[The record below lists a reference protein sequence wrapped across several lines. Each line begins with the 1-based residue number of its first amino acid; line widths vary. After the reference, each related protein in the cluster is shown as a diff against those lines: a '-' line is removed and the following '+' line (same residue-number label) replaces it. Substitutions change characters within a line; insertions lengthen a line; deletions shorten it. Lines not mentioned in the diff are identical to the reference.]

1 MFFPDVVYQQ
11 AAGTPA
17 VPFSDSGPTHQT
29 MRVSIDHAQIDR
41 RELRV
46 WNF

>member
-1 MFFPDVVYQQ
+1 MFFPEVVYQQ

-17 VPFSDSGPTHQT
+17 VPFSDSGLTHQT
-29 MRVSIDHAQIDR
+29 MRLSIDHAQIDR
-41 RELRV
+41 CELRG